1 MKLTKSINLLIA
13 DDDPDDRM
21 MTQAALE
28 ESYLL
33 NSLYFVENGQE
44 LMDFLKRRGKYT
56 DPATS
61 PRPDLVLLD
70 LNMPRKDGREALME
84 IKADPELRSIPII
97 VLTTSKSEQDILKS
111 YDLGV
116 NCFISKPVL
125 FEELIE
131 VVRSIGQYWFDIVK
145 LPNVENE

>member
-1 MKLTKSINLLIA
+1 MKTTKSINLLIA

-33 NSLYFVENGQE
+33 NNLYFVENGQE

-61 PRPDLVLLD
+61 PRPDLILLD

-125 FEELIE
+125 FEELIN
-131 VVRSIGQYWFDIVK
+131 VMRSIGQYWFDIVK

>member
-61 PRPDLVLLD
+61 PRPDLILLD

-84 IKADPELRSIPII
+84 IKADPDLRAVPII
-97 VLTTSKSEQDILKS
+97 VLTTSKSEEDILKS

-125 FEELIE
+125 FEELIN

-145 LPNVENE
+145 LPGVEND

>member
-1 MKLTKSINLLIA
+1 MKITTSITLLIA

-44 LMDFLKRRGKYT
+44 LMDFLKRRGKYAN
-56 DPATS
+56 PQLS
-61 PRPDLVLLD
+61 PRPGLIMLD

-84 IKADPELRSIPII
+84 IKADPELRAIPII
-97 VLTTSKSEQDILKS
+97 VLTTSKSEEDILKS

-116 NCFISKPVL
+116 NCFISKPVS

-131 VVRSIGQYWFDIVK
+131 TVRSIGQYWFEIVQ
-145 LPNVENE
+145 LPKPEND

>member
-1 MKLTKSINLLIA
+1 MKSIRSINLLIA

-21 MTQAALE
+21 MTKAALE

-56 DPATS
+56 DPETS
-61 PRPDLVLLD
+61 PRPGLILLD
-70 LNMPRKDGREALME
+70 LNMPRKDGREALLE
-84 IKADPELRSIPII
+84 IKSDPELRAIPIV
-97 VLTTSKSEQDILKS
+97 VLTTSKSEEDILKS
-111 YDLGV
+111 YNLGV

-145 LPNVENE
+145 LPSVEND

>member
-1 MKLTKSINLLIA
+1 MKTTKSINLLIA

-33 NSLYFVENGQE
+33 NNLYFVENGQE

-61 PRPDLVLLD
+61 PRPDLILLD

>member
-1 MKLTKSINLLIA
+1 MKMTTNITLLIA

-21 MTQAALE
+21 MIQAALE

-44 LMDFLKRRGKYT
+44 LMDFLKRRGKYAN
-56 DPATS
+56 PQVS
-61 PRPDLVLLD
+61 PRPGLIMLD

-84 IKADPELRSIPII
+84 IKADPELRAIPII
-97 VLTTSKSEQDILKS
+97 VLTTSKSEEDILKS

-131 VVRSIGQYWFDIVK
+131 VVRSVGQQWFEIVQ
-145 LPNVENE
+145 LPKAEND

>member
-1 MKLTKSINLLIA
+1 MKPTKSINLLIA

-21 MTQAALE
+21 MTRAALE

-33 NSLYFVENGQE
+33 NNLYFVENGQE

-61 PRPDLVLLD
+61 PRPDLILLD

-84 IKADPELRSIPII
+84 IKADPDLRAVPII
-97 VLTTSKSEQDILKS
+97 VLTTSKSEEDILKS

-125 FEELIE
+125 FEELIN
-131 VVRSIGQYWFDIVK
+131 VMRSIGQYWFDIVK

>member
-1 MKLTKSINLLIA
+1 MKSTTSITLLIA

-33 NSLYFVENGQE
+33 NSLFFVENGQE

-61 PRPDLVLLD
+61 PRPGLILLD

-84 IKADPELRSIPII
+84 IKADPELRAIPII
-97 VLTTSKSEQDILKS
+97 VLTTSKSEEDILKS

-125 FEELIE
+125 FEELID
-131 VVRSIGQYWFDIVK
+131 VVRSIGQYWFEIVK
-145 LPNVENE
+145 LPSVENE

>member
-1 MKLTKSINLLIA
+1 MKTTKSINLLIA

-33 NSLYFVENGQE
+33 NNLYFVENGQE

>member
-33 NSLYFVENGQE
+33 NSLYFVENGQD

-61 PRPDLVLLD
+61 PRPDLILLD

-84 IKADPELRSIPII
+84 IKADPDLRAVPII
-97 VLTTSKSEQDILKS
+97 VLTTSKSEEDILKS

-125 FEELIE
+125 FEELIN
-131 VVRSIGQYWFDIVK
+131 VMRSIGQYWFDIVK

>member
-1 MKLTKSINLLIA
+1 MKTTKSINLLIA

-33 NSLYFVENGQE
+33 NNLYFVENGQE

-145 LPNVENE
+145 LPNAENE

>member
-33 NSLYFVENGQE
+33 NNLYFVENGQE

-56 DPATS
+56 DPENS
-61 PRPDLVLLD
+61 PRPDLILLD

-84 IKADPELRSIPII
+84 IKADPDLRAIPII
-97 VLTTSKSEQDILKS
+97 VLTTSKLEEDILKS

-125 FEELIE
+125 FEELIN

-145 LPNVENE
+145 LPGVEND

>member
-1 MKLTKSINLLIA
+1 MKPTKSINLLIA

-33 NSLYFVENGQE
+33 NNLYFVENGQE

-61 PRPDLVLLD
+61 PRPDLILLD

>member
-1 MKLTKSINLLIA
+1 
-13 DDDPDDRM
+13 
-21 MTQAALE
+21 
-28 ESYLL
+28 
-33 NSLYFVENGQE
+33 
-44 LMDFLKRRGKYT
+44 MDFLKRRGKYT

-61 PRPDLVLLD
+61 PRPDLILLD

>member
-33 NSLYFVENGQE
+33 NNLYFVENGQE
-44 LMDFLKRRGKYT
+44 LMDFLKRRGKYA

-61 PRPDLVLLD
+61 PRPDLILLD

-84 IKADPELRSIPII
+84 IKADPDLRAVPII
-97 VLTTSKSEQDILKS
+97 VLTTSKSEEDILKS

-125 FEELIE
+125 FEELIN

-145 LPNVENE
+145 LPSVEND

>member
-61 PRPDLVLLD
+61 PRPDLILLD

-84 IKADPELRSIPII
+84 IKADPDLRAVPII
-97 VLTTSKSEQDILKS
+97 VLTTSKSEEDILKS

-125 FEELIE
+125 FEELIN
-131 VVRSIGQYWFDIVK
+131 VMRSIGQYWFDIVK

>member
-1 MKLTKSINLLIA
+1 MKLIKSINLLVA

-33 NSLYFVENGQE
+33 NNLYFVENGQE

-61 PRPDLVLLD
+61 PRPDLILLD

-84 IKADPELRSIPII
+84 IKADPDLRAVPII
-97 VLTTSKSEQDILKS
+97 VLTTSKSEEDILKS

-125 FEELIE
+125 FEELIN

-145 LPNVENE
+145 LPGVEND

>member
-1 MKLTKSINLLIA
+1 MKTTKSINLLIA

-61 PRPDLVLLD
+61 PRPDLILLD

-84 IKADPELRSIPII
+84 IKADPDLRAVPII

>member
-1 MKLTKSINLLIA
+1 MKPTKSINLLIA

-33 NSLYFVENGQE
+33 NNLYFVENGQE

-61 PRPDLVLLD
+61 PRPDLILLD

-84 IKADPELRSIPII
+84 IKADPDLRAVPII
-97 VLTTSKSEQDILKS
+97 VLTTSKSEEDILKS

-125 FEELIE
+125 FEELIN
-131 VVRSIGQYWFDIVK
+131 VMRSIGQYWFDIVK